1 MTKYMNLIATIC
13 RFALKDAPSQ
23 EVIKAILK
31 LRDSLQ
37 KDGLTIEARA
47 LSALVD
53 KADTKKNLA
62 LDNKKITWSKG
73 FLSSKSEMTASTP
86 LPVDKENSMP
96 LAEVIFPNEIN
107 EFQKFHFF
115 DENITSAIDGIL
127 AEWEYAERLKT
138 NGILPSY
145 SCLFFGEPGTG
156 KTELAKYLAAKLNL
170 PLVSARLDAMLSS
183 YLGTSARNISS
194 LFDFVERYN
203 CILLLDEFDAIAKYR
218 DDSKE
223 VGEIKRV
230 VNTLLQCLDRRK
242 ESGIV
247 IATTNHEG
255 LLDPAVWR
263 RFQNKIKVP
272 KPTKIIREKI
282 ISAYLSPMTI
292 SNGELTFLNII
303 LDGFTPAEI
312 KNCIEFIKRFTI
324 INECKTVDLY
334 NAIKAYF
341 VINANYNNEITK
353 SILSGSEHELAK
365 NLITKHDYSI
375 QDVSTLIGKHKST
388 ISRWVKDKN
397 E

>member
-1 MTKYMNLIATIC
+1 MIKYMNLIATIC
-13 RFALKDAPSQ
+13 RFALKDNPSQ

-37 KDGLTIEARA
+37 KDGLSVEARA
-47 LSALVD
+47 LGTLVD
-53 KADTKKNLA
+53 KAESQTNIA
-62 LDNKKITWSKG
+62 LDNKKITWSKS
-73 FLSSKSEMTASTP
+73 FLSSKSELTISTP
-86 LPVDKENSMP
+86 LPVDKENNMP
-96 LAEVIFPNEIN
+96 LVEVIFPKEIN
-107 EFQKFHFF
+107 TFQKYHFF
-115 DENITSAIDGIL
+115 DDNITNAIDGIL
-127 AEWEYAERLKT
+127 SEWEYAERLRI
-138 NGILPSY
+138 NGIQPSY

-156 KTELAKYLAAKLNL
+156 KTELAKYLATKLNL
-170 PLVSARLDAMLSS
+170 PLISARLDSLLSS
-183 YLGTSARNISS
+183 YLGTSARNISN
-194 LFDFVERYN
+194 LFDFAERYN
-203 CILLLDEFDAIAKYR
+203 CVLLLDEFDAIAKYR

-242 ESGIV
+242 ENGIV

-272 KPTKIIREKI
+272 KPIKAIREKI

-292 SNGELTFLNII
+292 SKTELSFLNLV

-324 INECKTVDLY
+324 INEYKSVDLY
-334 NAIKAYF
+334 HAIKSYF

-353 SILSGSEHELAK
+353 SILAGSDHELAK
-365 NLITKHDYSI
+365 NLILKHDYSI
-375 QDVSTLIGKHKST
+375 QDVSILVGKHKST
-388 ISRWVKDKN
+388 VSRWVKDKN